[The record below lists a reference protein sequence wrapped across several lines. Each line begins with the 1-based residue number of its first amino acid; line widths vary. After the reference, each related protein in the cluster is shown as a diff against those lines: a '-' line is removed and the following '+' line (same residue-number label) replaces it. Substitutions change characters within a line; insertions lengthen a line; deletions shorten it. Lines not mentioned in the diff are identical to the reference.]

1 MDLNTALIT
10 GAGTVLCGVLVAI
23 IFIFGFKE
31 KTFEEAL
38 DEQRRGEL
46 LELIRGDKGRPKKQ
60 KKAGKKAKEK
70 PLANEGKSSSE
81 PARHAEPPVSEATE
95 KPTHIEFKFPEAEVV
110 SERPPAPLP
119 QVLQLG
125 MGFSPSVLQLVE
137 EASLLVVC
145 LAVSSRI
152 VLLVLFVYPLALY
165 FITFPLINN
174 QADVI
179 IMDSVENEKKKM
191 YELYFLIR

>member
-70 PLANEGKSSSE
+70 PAAAEGKSSTETS
-81 PARHAEPPVSEATE
+81 RHAEQASVDTIDRPSHV
-95 KPTHIEFKFPEAEVV
+95 EFKFPEAEVV
-110 SERPPAPLP
+110 SERPPAQLP
-119 QVLQLG
+119 QV
-125 MGFSPSVLQLVE
+125 FT
-137 EASLLVVC
+137 A
-145 LAVSSRI
+145 R
-152 VLLVLFVYPLALY
+152 PL
-165 FITFPLINN
+165 
-174 QADVI
+174 
-179 IMDSVENEKKKM
+179 
-191 YELYFLIR
+191 